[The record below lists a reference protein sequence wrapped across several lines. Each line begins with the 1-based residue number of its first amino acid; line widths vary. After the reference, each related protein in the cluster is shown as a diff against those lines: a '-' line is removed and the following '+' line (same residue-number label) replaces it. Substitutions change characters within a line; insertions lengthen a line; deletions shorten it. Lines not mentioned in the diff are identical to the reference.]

1 MRLRSLNAEFRQQ
14 IMRHGE
20 GVQTFSDKS
29 EYTGQ
34 WAEDKMD
41 GHGQLA
47 FSNGSEYKGSFVN
60 GTFEGS

>member
-1 MRLRSLNAEFRQQ
+1 
-14 IMRHGE
+14 MRHGE